1 MTLAA
6 GYLPF
11 IQNAYS
17 KAMEYLLFIEPH
29 NVPGSFGTW
38 KVCQATLLK
47 FSYSRDIWYNASQ

>member
-38 KVCQATLLK
+38 KVCQATSLK
-47 FSYSRDIWYNASQ
+47 FSYLRDFWYNAS